1 MSKIAV
7 AGLGKMGTAIVN
19 QLKELAKD
27 SEIFVYDIVEEKENI
42 EGTCRLRDINPDVQ
56 EALRALKPDVLIN
69 ASTFTGNE
77 FYARLAVEY
86 GFNYVDLGQSTW
98 TTIKQKSFE
107 QFAREKGVKLVVE
120 TGMAPGTINVM
131 GAYYAER
138 GYEEVIMYSGGLPL
152 DDRAGGILRYALTWS
167 IKGLIQEYTDAT
179 IVKENGEIQFIQGLA
194 DEIEKDLYVK
204 FTDPQIAGVIKK
216 YQKIK
221 EENGEFYIRDLESL
235 PTSDGVSLMPFH
247 YGSVKKMGYRT
258 LRYSGHYDVIRKLW
272 RLGLF
277 DSDRFLNIEGRAY
290 SFLDI
295 TSMMLDK
302 ILPRT
307 KEDMAIMKVVASK
320 GGIREEMHAVVLS
333 DEKYTAMQKMTGYST
348 VLSALSIIGQYD
360 ILRRDNPGIDPP
372 YRYFNPQK
380 YLKTLF
386 EIIPRSELVK

>member
-7 AGLGKMGTAIVN
+7 VGLGKMGTAIVN

-27 SEIFVYDIVEEKENI
+27 SEIYVYDLIEEKENI
-42 EGTCRLRDINPDVQ
+42 EGTYRLRDINPDVQ

-107 QFAREKGVKLVVE
+107 QFAREKGVKLIVE
-120 TGMAPGTINVM
+120 AGMAPGTINVM
-131 GAYYAER
+131 GAYYADR
-138 GYEEVIMYSGGLPL
+138 DYEDVVMYSGGLPL
-152 DDRAGGILRYALTWS
+152 DNRAGGILRYALTWS

-179 IVKENGEIQFIQGLA
+179 VVKKDGRIEFIQGLA
-194 DEIEKDLYVK
+194 DEIEKGLYVK
-204 FTDPQIAGVIKK
+204 FTSPEIAEVVKK
-216 YQKIK
+216 YQKI
-221 EENGEFYIRDLESL
+221 EERDGAFYITDLESL

-247 YGSVKKMGYRT
+247 YDSVRNMGYRT

-277 DSDRFLNIEGRAY
+277 DSDRFLNLEGRNY

-302 ILPRT
+302 ILPKT
-307 KEDMAIMKVVASK
+307 KEDIAIMKVVAGK
-320 GGIREEMHAVVLS
+320 GNNQEEMHAVVLS
-333 DEKYTAMQKMTGYST
+333 DDRYTAMQKMTGYST
-348 VLSALSIIGQYD
+348 VLSALAIVGQYD
-360 ILRRDNPGIDPP
+360 IFRKDEPGVDPP
-372 YRYFNPQK
+372 YRYFDPEK
-380 YLKTLF
+380 YLEILF
-386 EIIPRSELVK
+386 KIIPLSEWVK

>member
-179 IVKENGEIQFIQGLA
+179 IVKKDGEIQFIQGLA

-216 YQKIK
+216 YQKI
-221 EENGEFYIRDLESL
+221 EEKDGEFYIRDLESL

-247 YGSVKKMGYRT
+247 YGGVKNMGYRT

-320 GGIREEMHAVVLS
+320 GGITEEMHAVVLS

-360 ILRRDNPGIDPP
+360 IMRRDDPGIDPP